1 MVSIMSSTR
10 RRRPASISVTSL
22 ARRRSTGS
30 PYVRIANAAIRARVP
45 SLTWHGHQP
54 LLRRRPGDRVRA
66 AGPVP
71 RPPRPHGR
79 AAHRSRRVQRR
90 PGGPG
95 HPAAVARSPAP
106 SPDGRPARPRVRL
119 RAHRRGA
126 RPALARR
133 DRVGGRRERP
143 GARPRRRERPPR
155 GRCQCPR
162 GGAGGSAGGGQVR
175 RHLLQPA
182 RPHRQAGSARPPLL
196 VGAARGRHVAGR
208 VEAPRRRFAGVV
220 DGRRTGLVGR
230 PPRQPGVLPRDRGA
244 PVTAR
249 PLSPTDL
256 KRLHRGWRRRT
267 EARVALVLDGVMTPV
282 NVGSI
287 VRLAAAYGASPVWL
301 AGSTAPAS
309 HPGARKTAMGTGR
322 FVEVVEGLAAGQAIA
337 SAREEGFRVVGIELA
352 SGAVPLHELALA
364 GDVCMVVGNEDHGL
378 SAGALSACD
387 DLAYLPLVG
396 KVGSLNVATAAAIAL
411 YEVRRREWAS
421 PAGSEEP

>member
-1 MVSIMSSTR
+1 M
-10 RRRPASISVTSL
+10 
-22 ARRRSTGS
+22 
-30 PYVRIANAAIRARVP
+30 
-45 SLTWHGHQP
+45 
-54 LLRRRPGDRVRA
+54 
-66 AGPVP
+66 
-71 RPPRPHGR
+71 
-79 AAHRSRRVQRR
+79 
-90 PGGPG
+90 
-95 HPAAVARSPAP
+95 
-106 SPDGRPARPRVRL
+106 
-119 RAHRRGA
+119 
-126 RPALARR
+126 
-133 DRVGGRRERP
+133 
-143 GARPRRRERPPR
+143 
-155 GRCQCPR
+155 
-162 GGAGGSAGGGQVR
+162 
-175 RHLLQPA
+175 
-182 RPHRQAGSARPPLL
+182 
-196 VGAARGRHVAGR
+196 
-208 VEAPRRRFAGVV
+208 
-220 DGRRTGLVGR
+220 
-230 PPRQPGVLPRDRGA
+230 
-244 PVTAR
+244 TAR

-322 FVEVVEGLAAGQAIA
+322 FVEVVEGLGAGQAIA

-352 SGAVPLHELALA
+352 SGAVPLHELAFA